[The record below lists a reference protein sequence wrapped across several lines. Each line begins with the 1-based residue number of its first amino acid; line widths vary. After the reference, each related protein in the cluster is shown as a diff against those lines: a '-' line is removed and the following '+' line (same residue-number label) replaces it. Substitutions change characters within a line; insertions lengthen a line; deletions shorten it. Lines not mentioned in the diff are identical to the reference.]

1 MQAVT
6 EGEDALGE
14 AVCKITCN
22 GHQVVGRGLSSD
34 IVEASI
40 RSYINAINKA
50 VALEEQDQLLQEQ
63 EN

>member
-1 MQAVT
+1 M
-6 EGEDALGE
+6 
-14 AVCKITCN
+14 
-22 GHQVVGRGLSSD
+22 VGRGLSSD